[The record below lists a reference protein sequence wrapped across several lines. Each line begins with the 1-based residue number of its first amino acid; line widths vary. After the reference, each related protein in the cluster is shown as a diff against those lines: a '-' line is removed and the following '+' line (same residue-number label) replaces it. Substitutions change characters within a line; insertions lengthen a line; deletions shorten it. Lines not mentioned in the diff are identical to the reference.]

1 MAKARRNGV
10 RTPAIYSVDLVSGRF
25 VMELIHGLTL
35 KQAII
40 VSTGDDAALQRLGQ
54 TAGSILARLHNL
66 DIVHGDLTTSNCLVE
81 EHSGELLLIDFGLSY
96 TSIMAEDKAVDL
108 YVLERAISSTHPECS
123 KEVFEHIM
131 QAYEAGAKNAKA
143 ILSKLA
149 DVQLRGRKRDMIG

>member
-10 RTPAIYSVDLVSGRF
+10 RTPAIYSIDLVSGRF
-25 VMELIHGLTL
+25 IMELIHGLTL
-35 KQAII
+35 KEAII

-54 TAGSILARLHNL
+54 MTGSILARLHNL

-81 EHSGELLLIDFGLSY
+81 ECSGELVLIDFGLSC
-96 TSIMAEDKAVDL
+96 TSIMAEDKAVDM

-123 KEVFEHIM
+123 KQFFEYIVKT
-131 QAYEAGAKNAKA
+131 YEAEAKNAKA
-143 ILSKLA
+143 TMSKLA